1 MTYRGVPLSKIVLR
15 LFNISIVTLAIL
27 LAGLAVRRY
36 RVAELRSRTD
46 VPAYFKAG
54 ARFPV
59 KGLDWTRS
67 HQTLV
72 VVWEQ
77 SCALCSE
84 NAPFYRLI
92 EQNRTDPGKTRLV
105 LLLGGD
111 PNNAGAYM
119 QNLQLSFDEVKP
131 VSLRELKPYGLIGT
145 PTAMLVNDEGIVT
158 NLWHGSLTE
167 LQQSEVLR
175 ALRIRVDSAALNS
188 VISASPSLEMIDETE
203 IERLKTAGEAITV
216 LDLRDRQKYS
226 EGHPAGAKN
235 IPMDELAVRAVNELV
250 TTDLI
255 VLFGGDAADEMYT
268 SAAQMLSNDGFKR
281 LRILKTNKP

>member
-1 MTYRGVPLSKIVLR
+1 MR
-15 LFNISIVTLAIL
+15 LFNVSIVTLAIL

-59 KGLDWTRS
+59 KGLDWTMS

-72 VVWEQ
+72 IVWEQ
-77 SCALCSE
+77 SCALCGES
-84 NAPFYRLI
+84 APFYRLI
-92 EQNRTDPGKTRLV
+92 EQNRPDPSKTRLV

-111 PNNAGAYM
+111 PNNANAYL

-131 VSLRELKPYGLIGT
+131 ASLRDLKSYGLMGT
-145 PTAMLVNDEGIVT
+145 PTAILVNDEGIVT

-175 ALRIRVDSAALNS
+175 ALQIRVDSVALKS
-188 VISASPSLEMIDETE
+188 VASVSPSLESIDETE
-203 IERLKTAGEAITV
+203 LERLETAGEVITV
-216 LDLRDRQKYS
+216 LDLRDREKYS
-226 EGHPAGAKN
+226 AGHPAGAKN
-235 IPMDELAVRAVNELV
+235 IPVDELAVRAVNELG
-250 TTDLI
+250 TSDLI
-255 VLFGGDAADEMYT
+255 VLFGADGADKMYMT
-268 SAAQMLSNDGFKR
+268 AAQVLSTDGFKR
-281 LRILKTNKP
+281 LRILETNKP

>member
-1 MTYRGVPLSKIVLR
+1 MTFRGLPLSRIVLR

-59 KGLDWTRS
+59 KGLDWTSS

-72 VVWEQ
+72 LVWEQ

-84 NAPFYRLI
+84 SAPFYRLI
-92 EQNRTDPGKTRLV
+92 EQNRADPSKTRLV

-131 VSLRELKPYGLIGT
+131 ASLRELKPYGLVGT
-145 PTAMLVNDEGIVT
+145 PTAVLVNDEGIVT

-188 VISASPSLEMIDETE
+188 VVSASPSLKTIDETE

-235 IPMDELAVRAVNELV
+235 IPIDELAVRAANELV

-255 VLFGGDAADEMYT
+255 VLFGGDAANKMYT